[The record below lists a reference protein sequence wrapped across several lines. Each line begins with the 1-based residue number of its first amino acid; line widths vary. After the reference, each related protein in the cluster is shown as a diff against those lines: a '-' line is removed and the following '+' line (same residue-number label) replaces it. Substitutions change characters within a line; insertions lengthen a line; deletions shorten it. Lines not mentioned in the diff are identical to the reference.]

1 MKKILCK
8 TYDDMSKQAAQRII
22 DQLNAKPDS
31 VLGLA
36 TGSSPIGMYQALIE
50 AYKAGCVDFSKAK
63 SFNLDEYYPISP
75 DNDQSYHYFMNEHLF
90 QYVNFAESH
99 VPDGTADDVE
109 QVGAAYDK
117 MIEEAGG
124 IDLQVLGIG
133 ANGHI
138 GFNEPAETLVAGT
151 HKTDLTQ
158 KTIQANARFFES
170 IDDVPTMAV
179 TMGMGSIMKAR
190 KIILLIS
197 GKNKAEVADAIFNG
211 SITCEIPASFLQMH
225 PDVTVFIDEAIYQ

>member
-1 MKKILCK
+1 MCK
-8 TYDDMSKQAAQRII
+8 TYEEMSKRAANMII

-50 AYKAGCVDFSKAK
+50 AYKNKNIDFSKAK
-63 SFNLDEYYPISP
+63 SFNLDEYYPITP
-75 DNDQSYHYFMNEHLF
+75 DNEQSYHYFMHEHLF
-90 QYVNFAESH
+90 RHINLSESH
-99 VPDGTADDVE
+99 IPDGTADDVE
-109 QVGAAYDK
+109 QVGKAYDK
-117 MIEEAGG
+117 MIEAAGG

-133 ANGHI
+133 SNGHI
-138 GFNEPAETLVAGT
+138 GFNEPNHTLIAGT

-158 KTIQANARFFES
+158 KTIQANARFFNS

-190 KIILLIS
+190 KIILLIT

-211 SITCEIPASFLQMH
+211 SITCDIPASFLQMH
-225 PDVTVFIDEAIYQ
+225 PNTTVLIDETIYQ